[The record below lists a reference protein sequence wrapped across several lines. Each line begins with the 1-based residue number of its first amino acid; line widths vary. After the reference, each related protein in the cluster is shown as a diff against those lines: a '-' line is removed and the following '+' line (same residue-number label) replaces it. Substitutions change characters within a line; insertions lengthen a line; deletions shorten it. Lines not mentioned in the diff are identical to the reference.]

1 MKLAKLLAASILT
14 AFVSLGCGGAET
26 EDLASSPVEETAAE
40 ETAADGTVSAL
51 ACPSWRPTATI
62 SCGTDANAYCA
73 GVGGWS
79 ALCVSGCFWSGNYR
93 VKNVWCN
100 Y

>member
-1 MKLAKLLAASILT
+1 MKLAKLLAASVLT
-14 AFVSLGCGGAET
+14 AFVSLGCGGTET
-26 EDLASSPVEETAAE
+26 EDLASSPVEES
-40 ETAADGTVSAL
+40 AADDTVSAQ

-73 GVGGWS
+73 GVGGWN
-79 ALCVSGCFWSGNYR
+79 ALCVSGCFWSGNYN